1 MTWRREL
8 AKLGALFRRRKP
20 ADDLA
25 EEIRAH
31 LEMEEQENLESGM
44 PSDEAHYAALRRFG
58 NVTLAQERSREMW
71 GWNSVE
77 TLWLDL
83 RYGLR
88 MLVKNPGFTLVAV
101 LTLAL
106 GIGANTAIFS
116 VVNAAL
122 LRPLPYNE
130 PGRLVYVWSAEKAR
144 GINQST
150 VSIPDLRDWQEQNRV
165 FEGMA
170 GWMSGNFNL
179 SGGDEPEQVNGWI
192 VSPNFFEVLGAEPE
206 LGRTFTSGDS
216 SDHVVV
222 ISHVIW
228 SGTFGGNRGIQ
239 GRNISID
246 GASYTVIGVMPP
258 EFSSPFPNVQVW
270 MPWPERAVTTAA
282 RGDRF
287 LRVIARLKPSVTLG
301 TAQADMNTIT
311 PRLAQEYKDDAGV
324 TAYLVPAGRQ
334 ITGSVRP
341 ALLVL
346 LGAVGF
352 VLLIGCANL
361 ANLLLARSA
370 AREKEF
376 AIRAAL
382 GAGHSDLVR
391 QLLTESLLLSFLGAA
406 IGILLAAWGTRY
418 LRAMIVDQIP
428 RAQDIGLD
436 AHVLLFTLGLSV
448 LTGIGFGLLPALAT
462 FKGQFNE
469 SLKKGNRGAGTGVQ
483 ARRLRDLLVVWEM
496 ALALVLLVGA
506 GLLINS
512 FQRLR
517 TINPG
522 FNPEKV
528 LTCQISLPSLKYQ
541 NPQIVDFFD
550 RLLERIRVLPGV
562 KAAGATMTL
571 PLGNSNGGFW
581 GGLNIEGRTAPTR
594 ESVPIVSFA
603 QVTPGYFPA
612 MGIPILQG
620 RDFTDQDNSGQ
631 SPKVVIVNATL
642 ARRFFSDTDPIGRRI
657 CMGEDCS
664 KGPWLTVVGV
674 VGDAALESLTDPR
687 FPQVLSPHAQGV
699 EGGPAGSMELAV
711 RTSSDPLSLA
721 ASVREQVR
729 QLDKDQSVAEIGALD
744 HVVSASLAQPR
755 LNTLLLAGF
764 AALALLLAAI
774 GVYGVISYSVEQ
786 RTREIGIRMALGA
799 TRGKVLT
806 MVVGEGLLLTLAG
819 LGMGLVAAFGLTR
832 LMTSLLYGVSPSDPS
847 TFLAVSLLLVGVAFT
862 ASFVPAR
869 RATKVDPMV
878 ALRYE

>member
-1 MTWRREL
+1 MNT
-8 AKLGALFRRRKP
+8 LF
-20 ADDLA
+20 
-25 EEIRAH
+25 
-31 LEMEEQENLESGM
+31 
-44 PSDEAHYAALRRFG
+44 
-58 NVTLAQERSREMW
+58 
-71 GWNSVE
+71 
-77 TLWLDL
+77 LDL
-83 RYGLR
+83 KYGLR
-88 MLVKNPGFTLVAV
+88 MLAKNPGFTAVAV

-122 LRPLPYNE
+122 LRSLPYKE

-150 VSIPDLRDWQEQNRV
+150 VSIPDLRDWRERSQV
-165 FEGMA
+165 FDGMA
-170 GWMSGNFNL
+170 GWFSGTYNL
-179 SGGDEPEQVNGWI
+179 SGGDEPQQVGGWI
-192 VSPNFFEVLGAEPE
+192 VSPNFFEVLGARPE
-206 LGRTFTSGDS
+206 LGRTFAPGDS
-216 SDHVVV
+216 KDHVVV
-222 ISHVIW
+222 LSHAIW
-228 SGTFGGNRGIQ
+228 TGLFGGDRGIQ
-239 GRNISID
+239 GKNIAID
-246 GASYTVIGVMPP
+246 GTTYTVVGVMPA
-258 EFSSPFPNVQVW
+258 EFSSPFPTVQVW
-270 MPWPERAVTTAA
+270 VPWPEAAAATAA

-287 LRVIARLKPSVTLG
+287 LRVIARLKPSMTLDR
-301 TAQADMNTIT
+301 AQADMDTIT
-311 PRLAQEYKDDAGV
+311 PRLAHEYKEDAGV
-324 TAYLVPAGRQ
+324 SAYLVPAGQQ

-382 GAGHSDLVR
+382 GACHSALVR
-391 QLLTESLLLSFLGAA
+391 QLLTESLLLSFLGGA
-406 IGILLAAWGTRY
+406 IGTLLASWGTHY
-418 LRAMIVDQIP
+418 LQANIVDQIP

-436 AHVLLFTLGLSV
+436 ARVLFFTLGLSV
-448 LTGIGFGLLPALAT
+448 LTGIGFGLFPALAT

-469 SLKKGNRGAGTGVQ
+469 SLKKGSRGSGAGVQ

-506 GLLINS
+506 GLLVNS

-528 LTCQISLPSLKYQ
+528 LTCQISLPSSKYKD
-541 NPQIVDFFD
+541 PQIVEFFQ
-550 RLLERIRVLPGV
+550 RLLAGVRALPGV

-571 PLGNSNGGFW
+571 PLGNPNSGFW
-581 GGLNIEGRTAPTR
+581 GGLNIEGRVALKR
-594 ESVPIVSFA
+594 ESIPIVSFS
-603 QVTPGYFPA
+603 QVTPGYFSA
-612 MGIPILQG
+612 MGIPLVKG
-620 RDFTDQDNSGQ
+620 RAFTEQDNSNQ
-631 SPKVVIVNATL
+631 SPKVVIINATL
-642 ARRFFSDTDPIGRRI
+642 ARRFFSDAEPVGRRI

-674 VGDAALESLTDPR
+674 VGDAALESLADPR
-687 FPQVLSPHAQGV
+687 FPQVFSPHAQGV
-699 EGGPAGSMELAV
+699 EGGVAGSMELAV

-721 ASVREQVR
+721 ASLREQVH
-729 QLDKDQSVAEIGALD
+729 QLDKDQSVADMQTLE

-755 LNTLLLAGF
+755 SNTLLLAGF

-774 GVYGVISYSVEQ
+774 GVYGVISYSVAQ
-786 RTREIGIRMALGA
+786 RTREMGIRMALGA
-799 TRGKVLT
+799 TRGKVFRL
-806 MVVGEGLLLTLAG
+806 VVGEGMLLALIG
-819 LGMGLVAAFGLTR
+819 LGVGLVAAFGLAR
-832 LMTSLLYGVSPSDPS
+832 LMTSLLYGVAPTDPI
-847 TFLAVSLLLVGVAFT
+847 TFLAVSLLLSGVAFV
-862 ASFVPAR
+862 ASYIPAR